1 MQTEEVEEEDSLN
14 PPSEFRRRTNTC
26 PDVSSTNTC
35 LEAAPTSDTREG
47 VNKVRPRTS
56 QSYDREMRTRPGP
69 QAAAFSRQ
77 TSLEDFKTLI
87 EYRRQ
92 DAVSRSCHAGLQR
105 FSTIEEDS
113 RETEAALTTA
123 PTPGLGGTLV

>member
-1 MQTEEVEEEDSLN
+1 MQTEEEEEDSLN
-14 PPSEFRRRTNTC
+14 PPSEFRRRTNTY
-26 PDVSSTNTC
+26 PDVSSASTC
-35 LEAAPTSDTREG
+35 LEAAPAS
-47 VNKVRPRTS
+47 VRPRTS
-56 QSYDREMRTRPGP
+56 QSYDREIRTRPGP
-69 QAAAFSRQ
+69 QAAAFNRQ

-92 DAVSRSCHAGLQR
+92 DAVSRSCHTGLQR

>member
-1 MQTEEVEEEDSLN
+1 MQTEGEEEASLN
-14 PPSEFRRRTNTC
+14 PPPEFRRRTNTC
-26 PDVSSTNTC
+26 PDVSSANTC
-35 LEAAPTSDTREG
+35 LEAAPAPGSGEG

-56 QSYDREMRTRPGP
+56 QSYDREIRTRPGP
-69 QAAAFSRQ
+69 QAAAFNRQ

-92 DAVSRSCHAGLQR
+92 DAVSRSCHTGLQR

>member
-1 MQTEEVEEEDSLN
+1 MDGTEDEEDSLS
-14 PPSEFRRRTNTC
+14 PPPEFRRRTNTC

-35 LEAAPTSDTREG
+35 LEAAPASDSGEG